1 MHLRDH
7 HTGPRRRCKHRAH
20 MAPRRARVPCV
31 PADEHRSKRKTLCDY
46 LEKTMEELHGEM
58 VTFMEEPS
66 DNQLRCV
73 KRKCKRVRNALKE
86 KGKEYI
92 ELSAVEIS
100 EARQKEEHRVVEI
113 EGGLYSCTRATE
125 ENGVLVCRCAK
136 GKGFSGFRPAKR
148 RKDAVRHC
156 KRANLPLTRKNGDE
170 YRELCK
176 LDDEIADWLE

>member
-1 MHLRDH
+1 VD
-7 HTGPRRRCKHRAH
+7 
-20 MAPRRARVPCV
+20 
-31 PADEHRSKRKTLCDY
+31 DEHGSTRQKLGDY
-46 LEKTMEELHGEM
+46 LEKTMEDLHDEM

-66 DNQLRCV
+66 DKQLQCV
-73 KRKCKRVRNALKE
+73 KKRCKRMRNVLKE

-92 ELSAVEIS
+92 ELSVAEIS
-100 EARQKEEHRVVEI
+100 EARKNEEHRVVEI

-156 KRANLPLTRKNGDE
+156 KRANLPLTRNSGDE
-170 YRELCK
+170 YRELCR